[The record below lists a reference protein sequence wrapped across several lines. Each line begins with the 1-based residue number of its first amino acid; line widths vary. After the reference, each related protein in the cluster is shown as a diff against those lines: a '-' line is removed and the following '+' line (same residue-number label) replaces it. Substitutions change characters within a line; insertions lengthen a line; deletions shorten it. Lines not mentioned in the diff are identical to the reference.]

1 VNEEQEQ
8 IGAPSTEPGP
18 EVEQPEEAAPEA
30 APDAGKP
37 AATKTAP
44 AAKPKRPPRN
54 PALLR
59 AFRTETPVQGTVTQ
73 VIKGGYEVQIDRS
86 RGFCPHSQIDLHREE
101 NPEQQV
107 GRTYMFRI
115 TQVRRGGE
123 DVVLSRRAVLEAER
137 TEEAKAVRAT
147 LVEGSI
153 MQGHVASIADFGAFV
168 DLGAGVMGLA
178 HVSEVSHRRVDRV
191 GEAVKMGETVQ
202 VKILKINEK
211 SGRISLSLRQAQDD
225 PWSDVATRFLRGETY
240 PGVVRRIADF
250 GAFVELAPGLEALAP
265 ASEFPPSPDGWK
277 AGLDVGAERDWLV
290 LSADAKARRM
300 SLALPGETGSDVAIE
315 AEAEIECTVQRTE
328 NFGVFVWLRPG
339 SVGLM
344 PREWTGLSRDVDL
357 RRSFRV
363 GQKLDVRVVEVDESG
378 RRIRLAKKGVEAH
391 AEPPKRSRREERSTE
406 SRPEV
411 DQGTFG
417 SILGDKLRAAL
428 GDDEPSS

>member
-1 VNEEQEQ
+1 
-8 IGAPSTEPGP
+8 
-18 EVEQPEEAAPEA
+18 
-30 APDAGKP
+30 
-37 AATKTAP
+37 
-44 AAKPKRPPRN
+44 
-54 PALLR
+54 
-59 AFRTETPVQGTVTQ
+59 
-73 VIKGGYEVQIDRS
+73 
-86 RGFCPHSQIDLHREE
+86 
-101 NPEQQV
+101 
-107 GRTYMFRI
+107 MFRI

-123 DVVLSRRAVLEAER
+123 DVVLSRRAVLEEER

-153 MQGHVASIADFGAFV
+153 MQGHVASIAEFGAFV

-202 VKILKINEK
+202 VKILKIHEK
-211 SGRISLSLRQAQDD
+211 TGRISLSLRQAQDD
-225 PWSDVATRFLRGETY
+225 PWNAVETRFLRGETY

-277 AGLDVGAERDWLV
+277 AGLEIGSERDWLV
-290 LSADAKARRM
+290 LSVDAKARRL
-300 SLALPGETGSDVAIE
+300 SLALPGETVSDVAIE
-315 AEAEIECTVQRTE
+315 ADAEIEGVVQRTE
-328 NFGVFVWLRPG
+328 GFGVFVWLRPG

-363 GQKLDVRVVEVDESG
+363 GQKLDVRVVEIDKSG

-391 AEPPKRSRREERSTE
+391 AEPPERSRRQERPTE
-406 SRPEV
+406 SRPEE

-428 GDDEPSS
+428 GGDEPSS

>member
-1 VNEEQEQ
+1 VNEEQEP
-8 IGAPSTEPGP
+8 IGAQSPDPRT
-18 EVEQPEEAAPEA
+18 EVEQPEVAVPAESGSPS
-30 APDAGKP
+30 DAV
-37 AATKTAP
+37 KTAP

-59 AFRTETPVQGTVTQ
+59 AFRTETPVRGTVTQ

-123 DVVLSRRAVLEAER
+123 DVVLSRRAVLEEVR

-191 GEAVKMGETVQ
+191 GEAVSMGETVQ
-202 VKILKINEK
+202 VKILKINDK
-211 SGRISLSLRQAQDD
+211 TGRISLSLRQAQDD
-225 PWSDVATRFLRGETY
+225 PWSDVATRFLCGETY
-240 PGVVRRIADF
+240 RGVVRRIAEF

-265 ASEFPPSPDGWK
+265 ASEFPPSPDGWNS
-277 AGLDVGAERDWLV
+277 GLEVGAEREWLV
-290 LSADAKARRM
+290 LSVDAKARRL
-300 SLALPGETGSDVAIE
+300 SLALPGENGSDVVIE
-315 AEAEIECTVQRTE
+315 PEAEIEGTVQRAE
-328 NFGVFVWLRPG
+328 SFGVFVWLRPG

-357 RRSFRV
+357 RRNFRI

-378 RRIRLAKKGVEAH
+378 RRIRLAKKGVEAR
-391 AEPPKRSRREERSTE
+391 AEPPERVRREQRSTE
-406 SRPEV
+406 PRPQE

-417 SILGDKLRAAL
+417 SILGDKLRAIL
-428 GDDEPSS
+428 GGDEPPS